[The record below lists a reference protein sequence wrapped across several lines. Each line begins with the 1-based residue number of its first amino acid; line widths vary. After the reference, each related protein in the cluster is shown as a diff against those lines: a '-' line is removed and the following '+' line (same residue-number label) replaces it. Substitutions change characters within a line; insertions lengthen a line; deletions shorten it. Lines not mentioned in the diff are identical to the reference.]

1 MSIQRFGLRYER
13 LLILAAPI
21 SFVCMLVVF
30 IAVASEAVTDRKNA
44 DCYDKA
50 ALLVEKNKQDLETKW
65 NQREKIGK
73 VEFANEYV
81 SALAGYMIYGLGY
94 SCDYKIGTQ
103 NTNVAVSPGEF
114 ADKLRLEASKI
125 RQESAKKPVRS
136 YGVEMPEKVKIEFF
150 GIGIT
155 INIFTLAQVLQLTLA
170 PILVLWLGSLFN
182 TRYRETILIESAASI
197 SELFPHCINIYL
209 NGKMPELRKKSK
221 LGYYLKIAIPYTPT
235 VFRILLLSIFLV
247 PPTILYC
254 ASLFYLGSE
263 DYIVLSIVAGLLVA
277 FFTLANLSLE
287 INPWHSGKTF
297 PGPKYYDKR

>member
-1 MSIQRFGLRYER
+1 
-13 LLILAAPI
+13 
-21 SFVCMLVVF
+21 MLVAF

-81 SALAGYMIYGLGY
+81 SALADYMIYGLGY
-94 SCDYKIGTQ
+94 SCDYHIGTQ
-103 NTNVAVSPGEF
+103 NTNDAVSPGEF
-114 ADKLRLEASKI
+114 ANKLRLEASKI

-136 YGVEMPEKVKIEFF
+136 YGIEMPEKVKIEFF

-209 NGKMPELRKKSK
+209 NWKMPELRKRSK

-247 PPTILYC
+247 PPTVLYC
-254 ASLFYLGSE
+254 ASLFYLGSG
-263 DYIVLSIVAGLLVA
+263 DYIVLSFMAGFLVA
-277 FFTLANLSLE
+277 CFTLVNLVSK